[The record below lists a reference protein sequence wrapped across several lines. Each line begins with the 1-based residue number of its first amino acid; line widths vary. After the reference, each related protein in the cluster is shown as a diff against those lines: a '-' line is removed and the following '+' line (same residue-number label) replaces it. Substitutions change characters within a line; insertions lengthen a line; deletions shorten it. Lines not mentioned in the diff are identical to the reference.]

1 MARRFG
7 QKRAF
12 RPLDADSVDK
22 RFGDG
27 QQTQDA
33 RRIGSEL
40 IGGQDLK
47 TSLPKKMVGSR
58 QLIDECRAN
67 PRGSDGKTCAAN
79 VESPSEKI
87 NEPKSFQRRLHSA

>member
-7 QKRAF
+7 PEVGL
-12 RPLDADSVDK
+12 RPLDGDSVDK

-40 IGGQDLK
+40 IGSQDLK
-47 TSLPKKMVGSR
+47 TILPRKIWVPGS
-58 QLIDECRAN
+58 
-67 PRGSDGKTCAAN
+67 
-79 VESPSEKI
+79 
-87 NEPKSFQRRLHSA
+87 